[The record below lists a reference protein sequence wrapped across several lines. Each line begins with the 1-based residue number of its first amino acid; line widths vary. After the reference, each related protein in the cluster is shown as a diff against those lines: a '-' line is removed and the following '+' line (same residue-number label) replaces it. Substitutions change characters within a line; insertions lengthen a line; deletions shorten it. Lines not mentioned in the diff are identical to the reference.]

1 MSKEKGFLVITRKV
15 NESLYLPDLDIEI
28 VLVSTKGKQAR
39 IGIRASKDTYIIRT
53 EKYNEG
59 LDEDRKEQQLRR
71 NLQ

>member
-1 MSKEKGFLVITRKV
+1 MSKDKGCLVITRKID
-15 NESLYLPDLDIEI
+15 ESLYLPDLDIEI
-28 VLVSTKGKQAR
+28 VLVKIKGKQAR
-39 IGIRASKDTYIIRT
+39 IGIKASKDTYVIRT